1 MRKLGFKQKLW
12 LPLLVSLTAL
22 LLVTVSAAY
31 LSYQTRIE
39 ERKNDLVNVAHIG
52 LSIVEE
58 YAALA
63 QAGTLT
69 DQQAR
74 QQALARLRD
83 VRYGEDGYFLVINSR
98 PQMVMHPIK
107 PAMDGKDLSEAA
119 DADGRHHYV
128 TFASTAQAPQGGFVD
143 YVFPRPHVTPAKAV
157 DKLGYVVRYAPWDW
171 IIATGA
177 YVDDIDAAFHTSLYA
192 AAGVFLVLAALLAL
206 LVAFTNRSIERTIG
220 GDPHYA
226 AEVTEAIAS
235 GNLAVAIRARRNDTD
250 SLMQTIRRMR
260 DALRRTISEIR
271 AVADNV
277 AVTAREIAHGNADL
291 SARTESQAAALQQ
304 TASSLEQIT
313 SMVHQTA
320 ENARNASQL
329 ATAAAQITDRG
340 GAMVVDMVATMRD
353 ISGESQKMVD
363 IIAVIEGIAFQ
374 TNILALNAAVEAAR
388 AGEEGRGFAVVAS
401 EVRNLAQRSAAAAKE
416 IRGLIHNAVGKVGAG
431 AELVEKT
438 GATIQEAQSAMAR
451 VTSIVQEIAS
461 AVVEQSAGIE
471 QINVAVT
478 QMDNVTQQNA
488 ALVEQ
493 AAAAAQSFDDQA
505 RQLQAAVAAFNVG
518 EPELSGGPNEA
529 AQRRSTRP
537 IRLHTSS

>member
-22 LLVTVSAAY
+22 LLVSISAAW

-63 QAGTLT
+63 RAGTLT
-69 DQQAR
+69 EDQAR

-83 VRYGEDGYFLVINSR
+83 IRYGEDGYFLVINSR
-98 PQMVMHPIK
+98 PQMVMHPMK
-107 PAMDGKDLSEAA
+107 PAMNGKDLGDVA

-128 TFASTAQAPQGGFVD
+128 AFASTAQAPQGGFVD

-177 YVDDIDAAFHTSLYA
+177 YTDDIAAAFHNSLYA
-192 AAGVFLVLAALLAL
+192 AGGVFLVLAVLLAL
-206 LVAFTNRSIERTIG
+206 LVALINRSIERTIG

-226 AEVTEAIAS
+226 AGVTEAIAS
-235 GNLAVAIRARRNDTD
+235 GNLAIGIRTRRNDTD
-250 SLMQTIRRMR
+250 SLMLTIRRMR
-260 DALRRTISEIR
+260 DALKHTVGEIR
-271 AVADNV
+271 GVADNV
-277 AVTAREIAHGNADL
+277 AVTARQIASGNADL

-304 TASSLEQIT
+304 TASSLEEMT

-320 ENARNASQL
+320 ENARSASQL
-329 ATAAAQITDRG
+329 ATNAAQVTDRG
-340 GAMVVDMVATMRD
+340 GAMVIEVVATMRD
-353 ISGESQKMVD
+353 ISNESQKMVD

-401 EVRNLAQRSAAAAKE
+401 EVRNLAQRSASAAKE
-416 IRGLIHNAVGKVGAG
+416 IRGLIQNAVGKVGAG
-431 AELVEKT
+431 AELVERT
-438 GATIQEAQSAMAR
+438 GATIQEAQDAMAR
-451 VTSIVQEIAS
+451 VTSIVQEIAL
-461 AVVEQSAGIE
+461 AVAQQSEGIE

-493 AAAAAQSFDDQA
+493 AAAAALSFEDQS
-505 RQLQAAVAAFNVG
+505 RQLQAAVAAFDVG
-518 EPELSGGPNEA
+518 E
-529 AQRRSTRP
+529 
-537 IRLHTSS
+537 TSHGSAVQH